1 MKIILSNRSA
11 QPIYEQIKDQIR
23 EAILSGEL
31 KESDL
36 SPSVRGLARDLKVSV
51 ITTTRAF
58 GDLEKEGFV
67 VNVQG
72 KGCYVL
78 PRNKEL
84 ARENALRQVEE
95 ALQTAISAAK
105 NGSITRDEFD
115 SILDILIRE
124 EQYESDSGDQ

>member
-36 SPSVRGLARDLKVSV
+36 LPSVRGLARDLKVSV